1 MSYVEE
7 SEIGNVRNKVREF
20 LKSEMGKNIKLL
32 FSEGQRVRPWHKAY
46 QSKGD
51 CPLNSTFSIARTALH
66 YNEQKQQY
74 A

>member
-32 FSEGQRVRPWHKAY
+32 FSEGLRVRPWHKAY
-46 QSKGD
+46 YPVQGRLSTEFNIFNCSD
-51 CPLNSTFSIARTALH
+51 SSPL
-66 YNEQKQQY
+66 
-74 A
+74 